1 MASSEWSSAVDFLF
15 ENIEFH
21 CWSSQQTCLFCT
33 TGSFYDAMTQWHI
46 HYKLDIHYKL
56 ICSCAFVVVWHFV
69 YQHLNSN
76 TIFSNI
82 YPENIYRDEMSPKL
96 QIYWNPCCTRQLQAG
111 PLSQVTDEQFY
122 TLSLQEHRVVGRGR
136 TVGRFVGTCVPS
148 RKLLLLAAGC
158 TGRGSGQSADYWT
171 VHPSVWWVGPITL
184 QPFPP
189 QLSFAFKMFDQFVL
203 NIWIWIILP
212 LLYQLSL

>member
-1 MASSEWSSAVDFLF
+1 MKMASSEWSSVVDFLF

-21 CWSSQQTCLFCT
+21 CWSAQQTCLFST

-56 ICSCAFVVVWHFV
+56 ICSCAFVVVWHFL
-69 YQHLNSN
+69 YWHLNSN

-122 TLSLQEHRVVGRGR
+122 TLRAQGGGQGAHCGQVCGHLGRVL
-136 TVGRFVGTCVPS
+136 S

-189 QLSFAFKMFDQFVL
+189 VL
-203 NIWIWIILP
+203 TDVLCF
-212 LLYQLSL
+212 

>member
-1 MASSEWSSAVDFLF
+1 M
-15 ENIEFH
+15 
-21 CWSSQQTCLFCT
+21 
-33 TGSFYDAMTQWHI
+33 QWHSDT
-46 HYKLDIHYKL
+46 YTTNFSYTT
-56 ICSCAFVVVWHFV
+56 SSFVVARLLLFDILCISTWT
-69 YQHLNSN
+69 SN

-82 YPENIYRDEMSPKL
+82 YPENIYRDEIADLLKPLLHQAAAGRSTEPSHWWAVL
-96 QIYWNPCCTRQLQAG
+96 HFGPPRAQGGGQQEAHCGQVCGHLCTVL
-111 PLSQVTDEQFY
+111 
-122 TLSLQEHRVVGRGR
+122 
-136 TVGRFVGTCVPS
+136 S

-203 NIWIWIILP
+203 KPDIWMILA
-212 LLYQLSL
+212 LLYQLSLCLMQPPWEKLQ